1 MKVNI
6 KEFLPRFA
14 FFTQNGELHV
24 FSDVKKSS
32 SEPTNERWIHWPD
45 FYHLPFE
52 FLTYENHYVF
62 KISELDLQPQTKE
75 LSFDFKSLSK
85 TQFEK
90 TFAHLQ
96 RLFHEK
102 ALDKAVPVV
111 WSESVKIP
119 TQEEVSQLIE
129 ALLSLPFHFH
139 CYGVLTEELCILGA
153 SPEYL
158 LQIATDSS
166 KEQKLFCVAVA
177 GTRLTEGLD
186 EAEFMNS
193 AKDREEHE
201 FVIHDIRQKLKKVG
215 LIQQGE
221 TRIQRFG
228 LISHL
233 VTEFEVPLGMVQLG
247 LKQIYLLI
255 KTMHP
260 TSALGLYSKT
270 MFWKEAEGFPGQEGR
285 HRKFGAPITFST
297 PQGVK
302 SIVAIRNLIWDQHK
316 TYLSV
321 GCGVTAQ
328 SQLDKEWDEL
338 YNKKRAVMKL
348 FRMTPSV

>member
-14 FFTQNGELHV
+14 FYTQNGELHV
-24 FSDVKKSS
+24 FSDVKKSQA
-32 SEPTNERWIHWPD
+32 EPKDERWIHWPD

-52 FLTYENHYVF
+52 FLTYQNHYTF
-62 KISELDLQPQTKE
+62 KISEMSSGLSEVP
-75 LSFDFKSLSK
+75 LSFDFKPPVK
-85 TQFEK
+85 KQFEE

-96 RLFHEK
+96 TLFQEK

-119 TQEEVSQLIE
+119 SQEEVSQLVQ

-139 CYGVLTEELCILGA
+139 CYGVLTEKVCILGA

-158 LQIATDSS
+158 VQIVPDEPQT
-166 KEQKLFCVAVA
+166 QKLLCVAVA
-177 GTRLTEGLD
+177 GTRLSEKLDATEFLN
-186 EAEFMNS
+186 A
-193 AKDREEHE
+193 AKDREEHQ
-201 FVIHDIRQKLKKVG
+201 FVIEDIRKKLKKIGIV
-215 LIQQGE
+215 QQGE
-221 TRIQRFG
+221 TRIQNFG

-233 VTEFEVPLGMVQLG
+233 VTEFEVPLGMAQLN

-270 MFWKEAEGFPGQEGR
+270 MFWKEAEIFPGQQGR
-285 HRKFGAPITFST
+285 HRKFGAPLTFST
-297 PQGVK
+297 KNGIK
-302 SIVAIRNLIWDQHK
+302 SVVAIRNLIWDQHK

-321 GCGVTAQ
+321 GCGVTAK

-338 YNKKRAVMKL
+338 YNKTRAVMRL
-348 FRMTPSV
+348 FGIQS